1 MVCPVLANQDFTRKP
16 ILRTYFFCQSRFWAM
31 FCSSQLLNQMFQSS
45 LFSCS
50 WPKVPP
56 LTVASLGLVKG
67 VTQTSSQSKA
77 HSLDSTP
84 PKSSSSI
91 MPPWSAEISR
101 RTACSSTSGTGFLR
115 EVQGQAR
122 SLGEMLQEALGCK
135 RYISGGEDT
144 RWAVSSMGPLENRGA
159 SSPEDYGV
167 SPSMDIRRG
176 DEGPL

>member
-1 MVCPVLANQDFTRKP
+1 MVCPVLANQDFARKP
-16 ILRTYFFCQSRFWAM
+16 ILRTYFFCQSRFWAV

-91 MPPWSAEISR
+91 MPPLECRDFQKNSLFFNIWNWFLERGSR
-101 RTACSSTSGTGFLR
+101 ASQVPGRDAP
-115 EVQGQAR
+115 
-122 SLGEMLQEALGCK
+122 
-135 RYISGGEDT
+135 GGP
-144 RWAVSSMGPLENRGA
+144 GL
-159 SSPEDYGV
+159 
-167 SPSMDIRRG
+167 
-176 DEGPL
+176 